1 MVFQQEAR
9 KQNHE
14 QVVEEDRKSKLPVNF
29 ESKKARQ
36 EWELEEI
43 EAKKVSHFFNHLC
56 WLNIF
61 FTLCIAWF

>member
-1 MVFQQEAR
+1 MLFDIHGIVFQQEAR

-43 EAKKVSHFFNHLC
+43 EAKKVSRFLLFF
-56 WLNIF
+56 
-61 FTLCIAWF
+61 